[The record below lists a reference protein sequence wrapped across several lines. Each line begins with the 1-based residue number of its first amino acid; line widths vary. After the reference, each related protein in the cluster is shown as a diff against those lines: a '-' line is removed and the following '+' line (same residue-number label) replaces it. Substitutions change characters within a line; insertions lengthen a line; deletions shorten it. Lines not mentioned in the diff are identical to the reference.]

1 MGEPLIQIP
10 TTADLPSDMRPQTNR
25 QPALKPRL
33 LKVRAE
39 DIPRLL
45 LWEVLVLPVTIP
57 RETDSGLQLAPDSI
71 RHLNSYKGMGVV
83 LAIGPLAYSQQRGF
97 PDGYEGAKVGDWVV
111 FHPDSGTSSLMRGET
126 DGMVSVKYISE
137 AEIKAVAR
145 TPEAHMVLL

>member
-45 LWEVLVLPVTIP
+45 LWKALVLPVTVP
-57 RETDSGLQLAPDSI
+57 RETDSGLQLAPDAI
-71 RHLNSYKGMGVV
+71 RHMNAYKGMGVV
-83 LAIGPLAYSQQRGF
+83 LALGPLAYSQQRGF
-97 PDGYEGAKVGDWVV
+97 PEGHEGAKVGDWVT
-111 FHPDSGTSSLMRGET
+111 FHPDAGIPSLMRGE
-126 DGMVSVKYISE
+126 DGDMVSVKYIADSE
-137 AEIKAVAR
+137 LEAVPR